1 MTDSPSDRA
10 DDEIESPAVVVRADD
25 VNELLEDGE
34 MQATLTEAVDGDV
47 EMSGRSVFP
56 YPGNKAKHAEWIVCH
71 FSDHQCYVEPFGGAA
86 GVLANKPESKIEV
99 YNDRDGDL
107 VQFFDVLR
115 ERGAELA
122 DWLDDLPY
130 AREKYDEW
138 ASDYYDGWR
147 PDDPVRRA
155 GLFFF
160 LRATAFGAKYR
171 YQGGFAI
178 STSRNQAYT
187 YQNQIER
194 LRAFS
199 DRFRGQVVIENL
211 DWREVL
217 QKWDSPDTLFYL
229 DPPYADA
236 TFRYRRGK
244 DFNHAALAKAL
255 DETEARW
262 VVSYSAPPS
271 CIREVGETLVTRTTK
286 YQMAAGHNGPAE
298 EVNECLVLN
307 FEPSEADPFVDG
319 QSELDQFLSRPG
331 DRNDHEVEAET
342 NQERDEK

>member
-1 MTDSPSDRA
+1 MTGAGRTESSGHESGA
-10 DDEIESPAVVVRADD
+10 DI
-25 VNELLEDGE
+25 
-34 MQATLTEAVDGDV
+34 

-56 YPGNKAKHAEWIVCH
+56 YPGNKAKHAEWILRHVAEH
-71 FSDHQCYVEPFGGAA
+71 DCYVEPFGGAG
-86 GVLANKPESKIEV
+86 GVLANKPDSKIEV
-99 YNDRDGDL
+99 YNDRDADL

-130 AREKYDEW
+130 AREKYEEW
-138 ASDYYDGWR
+138 ASKWYDGWR
-147 PDDPVRRA
+147 PDDEVRRA
-155 GLFFF
+155 GVFFF

-194 LRAFS
+194 LRAFA
-199 DRFRGQVVIENL
+199 DRFRGQVVVENL
-211 DWREVL
+211 DYRDVME
-217 QKWDSPDTLFYL
+217 KWDSPDTLFYL

-236 TFRYRRGK
+236 KFRYRRGK
-244 DFNHAALAKAL
+244 DFDHHELADRL
-255 DETEARW
+255 QNVEGRW
-262 VVSYSAPPS
+262 IVSYSAPPS

-298 EVNECLVLN
+298 EVNETLVLN
-307 FEPSEADPFVDG
+307 YDPAEAEPFLNG
-319 QSELDQFLSRPG
+319 QSELDQFCQEPME
-331 DRNDHEVEAET
+331 RND
-342 NQERDEK
+342 D